1 MFLPGRT
8 GVTRTAMFIQSALV
22 ADADAVGVVPT
33 GMCSGLLHWTETLNI
48 PVLADVK
55 VIAGFAEATTKMIR
69 CKVMFRVAAV
79 ATSGGTVY
87 DD

>member
-1 MFLPGRT
+1 ML
-8 GVTRTAMFIQSALV
+8 IQSALV
-22 ADADAVGVVPT
+22 ADADAVGVVSA
-33 GMCSGLLHWTETLNI
+33 GMRSGLFYRTETLDI
-48 PVLADVK
+48 PVLTDVK